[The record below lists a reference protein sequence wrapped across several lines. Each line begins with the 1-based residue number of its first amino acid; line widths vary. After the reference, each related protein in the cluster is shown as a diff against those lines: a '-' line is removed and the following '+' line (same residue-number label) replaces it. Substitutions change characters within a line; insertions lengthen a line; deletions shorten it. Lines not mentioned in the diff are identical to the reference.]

1 MSLLQEVNFNMMD
14 IGRDGLL
21 KSVEQLISEIFI
33 PALQTMD
40 HGWVE
45 PQQVPNIKQDFLCA
59 LEGFVSVLSRTQQSL
74 LEKVVCSCGK

>member
-1 MSLLQEVNFNMMD
+1 MD

-33 PALQTMD
+33 PALQTTD
-40 HGWVE
+40 RVWVE
-45 PQQVPNIKQDFLCA
+45 PRQVPNVKQDFLCA
-59 LEGFVSVLSRTQQSL
+59 LEAFVSVLSGTQQSL